1 VAGVPASSRGSSG
14 GFSLLNY
21 TEFTSPVTV
30 SGTSEGTATTLVTA
44 SAAVTVAA
52 ATLICVE
59 FYAPNVI
66 PAATTAIWCD
76 LFQDATALG
85 LIASLQSPATTIFSS
100 LFARRYLTPGAGSFT
115 YAVKAYRGTANG
127 TVNAGSGGAA
137 AWPPGY
143 IRVTS
148 GD

>member
-1 VAGVPASSRGSSG
+1 MAGVPASSRGSSG

-30 SGTSEGTATTLVTA
+30 SGTTPGTANTLVTA

-59 FYAPNVI
+59 FYAPNLS
-66 PAATTAIWCD
+66 PASTTAIWCD
-76 LFQDATALG
+76 LFQDATELG
-85 LIASLQSPATTIFSS
+85 LIGSNGAGSASTFSTV
-100 LFARRYLTPGAGSFT
+100 FARRYLTPGAGSFT